1 MQDPVTVPTDGD
13 GGRERRVRRRRR
25 ETVGAWLDEWLAVH
39 VEPKARDGE
48 LAASTVASYR
58 GHVRRYLRPH
68 LGTIRLDRLTA
79 EHVTALYLLMGT
91 PRSEGG
97 LGLSVRTREL
107 THVTLRMAL
116 DRAVSLGRLERNV
129 LAKGCGVDRPRVR
142 RTRVRAL
149 EPAEAA
155 AVLRALR
162 GSDGVAGRLFVP
174 VALALATGMRRGEI
188 LALEVGDIALPGPED
203 EHGLGMIT
211 VRRAWD
217 KSDDPSRGRNPLA
230 RYRMRAWPKSGRE
243 RYVDVPPELVEILRT
258 AIAEREV
265 AREAAGRA
273 WQTHAVRPD
282 GSVLSWGELLI
293 CDAQGRPWWP
303 DSFSSAW
310 HAWARATGLD
320 CRFHDLRATSGSL
333 SLAGGADA
341 EQVSARL
348 GHHSAAFFLDHY
360 AKPMHAARLRDAA
373 IMGELVARGVG
384 SPDECQDDTPGP

>member
-1 MQDPVTVPTDGD
+1 M
-13 GGRERRVRRRRR
+13 GGCSVRLRRRR
-25 ETVGAWLDEWLAVH
+25 ETVGAWLEEWLSVH
-39 VEPKARDGE
+39 IEPKVRDGE
-48 LAASTVASYR
+48 LAASTVTSYR

-68 LGTIRLDRLTA
+68 LGEIRLDKLTA
-79 EHVTALYLLMGT
+79 EHVTALYLLMGS
-91 PRSEGG
+91 PRAEGG

-116 DRAVSLGRLERNV
+116 DRAVSLGRVEHNV
-129 LAKGCGVDRPRVR
+129 LAKGHGVDRPRVR

-149 EPAEAA
+149 EGAEAA
-155 AVLRALR
+155 DVLRALK
-162 GSDGVAGRLFVP
+162 GAEGVAGRLFVP

-188 LALEVGDIALPGPED
+188 LALEVGDIALPDPAD
-203 EHGLGMIT
+203 SAALGMIT

-217 KSDDPSRGRNPLA
+217 KSDDPSRGRDPIA

-243 RYVDVPPELVEILRT
+243 RYVDVPPELATILRA
-258 AIAEREV
+258 AIAERDV
-265 AREAAGRA
+265 AKAAAGGA
-273 WQTHAVRPD
+273 WQTHAVGPD
-282 GSVLSWGELLI
+282 GRVISWGELLV
-293 CDAQGRPWWP
+293 CDAKGRPWWP

-310 HAWARATGLD
+310 HAWARSTGLD

-360 AKPMHAARLRDAA
+360 AKPMHAARVRDAA

-384 SPDECQDDTPGP
+384 LPDECQDDTPGP